1 MINKGKNT
9 IFTRKKRGIRKE
21 QCTITT
27 HKNLSVKIDYI
38 SIVFETATAE
48 DVIMHI
54 LGLPTDIFN
63 VYPARIKFKTYQ
75 ARWQI
80 GDIYVSGDARKTEDN
95 PQGLG
100 CYLVMTGRGCDDIF
114 RILDSRNYTFGDMF
128 KHCERR
134 YGLDNF
140 HFTRLDIAI
149 DDKNEKPFF
158 TIEQIKKKCEKEEF
172 ISNSE
177 GYHFDES
184 KFDDFDT
191 AKTVYIG
198 AGKSGLSYRFYDKDK
213 EVCSK
218 HNKTL
223 DEVGSWK
230 RTEMQLRDD
239 KAHVFAMTFKDRP
252 LELGELAFGLLANN
266 LRFVVPNR
274 NESNKSR
281 WKTCRFWERFLGAVE
296 VLKLQV
302 PKQQNSLEETQQWLT
317 EGGVI
322 SAVKSF
328 YFLEEHDALG
338 GLERVGTMLDKARY
352 STSLSSKLTAHLQR
366 INRTD
371 LIPYIQ
377 YDTKHGKGGI

>member
-1 MINKGKNT
+1 
-9 IFTRKKRGIRKE
+9 
-21 QCTITT
+21 
-27 HKNLSVKIDYI
+27 
-38 SIVFETATAE
+38 
-48 DVIMHI
+48 MHI

-63 VYPARIKFKTYQ
+63 VYPATIKFKTYQ

-114 RILDSRNYTFGDMF
+114 RILDSRNCTFGDMF
-128 KHCERR
+128 RRCERR

-177 GYHFDES
+177 GY
-184 KFDDFDT
+184 
-191 AKTVYIG
+191 
-198 AGKSGLSYRFYDKDK
+198 RFYDKDK

-239 KAHVFAMTFKDRP
+239 KAHAFAMTFKDRP

-302 PKQQNSLEETQQWLT
+302 PKLHNSLEETQQWLT

-338 GLERVGTMLDKARY
+338 ELEKVGTMLDKARY
-352 STSLSSKLTAHLQR
+352 SNSLSSKLTAHLQR

-377 YDTKHGKGGI
+377 YDTKQGKGGI

>member
-38 SIVFETATAE
+38 SIVFDTVTAE

-63 VYPARIKFKTYQ
+63 VYPASVKFKTYQ

-128 KHCERR
+128 RRCERR

-158 TIEQIKKKCEKEEF
+158 TIEQIKKKCKKEEF

-239 KAHVFAMTFKDRP
+239 KAHAFAMTFK
-252 LELGELAFGLLANN
+252 
-266 LRFVVPNR
+266 
-274 NESNKSR
+274 
-281 WKTCRFWERFLGAVE
+281 
-296 VLKLQV
+296 V
-302 PKQQNSLEETQQWLT
+302 PKLHNSLEETQQWLT

-338 GLERVGTMLDKARY
+338 GLEKVGTMLDRARY
-352 STSLSSKLTAHLQR
+352 SSSLSSKLTAHLQR
-366 INRTD
+366 IDRTD